1 MFAYIHSSGPE
12 IPHPILRS
20 TILTDTVR
28 SASYRDT
35 EYGPLLRTESLSTP
49 RIDLSRNHQPPIQP
63 PLIGHD
69 KRTFLSV
76 DISHYSIQLV
86 WNVFGRGGCSSPV
99 ISVAR
104 YFCTESSHHHHI
116 CLQACVLRTLRT
128 YLLDSQNNQMA
139 GWGHTRAMLCFVLCV
154 LTPHAMT
161 CHALTHCR
169 ILQSKQATHTQSP
182 TTQSSSDLLPCT
194 AKASVYSA
202 DVLVDHW

>member
-1 MFAYIHSSGPE
+1 MWIYHTTQSNWSG
-12 IPHPILRS
+12 
-20 TILTDTVR
+20 
-28 SASYRDT
+28 
-35 EYGPLLRTESLSTP
+35 
-49 RIDLSRNHQPPIQP
+49 
-63 PLIGHD
+63 
-69 KRTFLSV
+69 TFLAAGAV
-76 DISHYSIQLV
+76 H
-86 WNVFGRGGCSSPV
+86 RRSSPLRGT
-99 ISVAR
+99 SVQSRLITITSA
-104 YFCTESSHHHHI
+104 YKHVYS
-116 CLQACVLRTLRT
+116 VLRTLRT